1 MRREARW
8 LTCAEIDGCEFEGR
22 PSMTTIADIAK
33 QAGVSVSTVSYVLSG
48 KRPISAETKERVR
61 AAITELDYHPHAPGR
76 ALASRR
82 TRQIAVLYPSVTAGL
97 TEFQLEF
104 FTAAAEAAAGS
115 GYAFQL
121 STAPVTER
129 ALLDLMRSGAVDGLI
144 LMEVR
149 LHDWRVDLLRQHGF
163 PFTLIGHCAE
173 NDGID
178 FVELDFEVA
187 AETVVDHLAQ
197 FGHRD
202 IALVLGSEEQQA
214 AEYGPAVRSLKGFE
228 CAVARCGIAGTV
240 MHGGPTFEAGQ
251 TLARRLA
258 ALPELTAAVV
268 VSPGVLAGLVAGT
281 YDCGRCI
288 PEELSLVAMV
298 PRKFARLFTPAL
310 TTIDFPAAQMGRL
323 GAEML
328 IRRLEGGAD
337 RAAHVLLHG
346 ELIAGRSTAW
356 EAASRHASPAPIG

>member
-1 MRREARW
+1 
-8 LTCAEIDGCEFEGR
+8 
-22 PSMTTIADIAK
+22 MTTISDIAK
-33 QAGVSVSTVSYVLSG
+33 RAGVSVSTVSYVLSG
-48 KRPISAETKERVR
+48 KRTISAETQERVR
-61 AAITELDYHPHAPGR
+61 AAIIELDYHPHAPGR

-82 TRQIAVLYPSVTAGL
+82 TRQIAVLYPTETNGL

-104 FTAAAEAAAGS
+104 FTAASEAAAGS

-129 ALLDLMRSGAVDGLI
+129 ALLDLVRSGAIDGLI

-149 LHDWRVDLLRQHGF
+149 LHDWRVDLLRQHEF

-178 FVELDFEVA
+178 FVDLDFEA
-187 AETVVDHLAQ
+187 AAATAVDHLAQ
-197 FGHRD
+197 LGHRD
-202 IALVLGSEEQQA
+202 VALVLGSEAQQA
-214 AEYGPAVRSLKGFE
+214 VEYGPAVRSLMGFE
-228 CAVARCGIAGTV
+228 RAVARCGLVGKVFHDGA
-240 MHGGPTFEAGQ
+240 TFEAGQ
-251 TLARRLA
+251 VLARTLAA
-258 ALPELTAAVV
+258 VPEVTAAVV

-281 YDCGRCI
+281 YDCERRI
-288 PEELSLVAMV
+288 PEDLSLVTMV
-298 PRKFARLFTPAL
+298 PQKFARLFTPAL

-337 RAAHVLLHG
+337 HAAQVLLQG
-346 ELIAGRSTAW
+346 ELIAGRSTARP
-356 EAASRHASPAPIG
+356 AYSQAPAAPIGNVAAGA

>member
-1 MRREARW
+1 M
-8 LTCAEIDGCEFEGR
+8 
-22 PSMTTIADIAK
+22 
-33 QAGVSVSTVSYVLSG
+33 
-48 KRPISAETKERVR
+48 
-61 AAITELDYHPHAPGR
+61 
-76 ALASRR
+76 
-82 TRQIAVLYPSVTAGL
+82 LYPSVTSGL

-173 NDGID
+173 NDDID
-178 FVELDFEVA
+178 FVDLDFAVA
-187 AETVVDHLAQ
+187 AETAVDQLAQ
-197 FGHRD
+197 LGHRD
-202 IALVLGSEEQQA
+202 IALVLGSEEQLA
-214 AEYGPAVRSLKGFE
+214 AEYGPAVRSLTGFE
-228 CAVARCGIAGTV
+228 SEWHAAASPGSVI
-240 MHGGPTFEAGQ
+240 HGEATFEAGQ
-251 TLARRLA
+251 TLARQLA
-258 ALPELTAAVV
+258 ASPQMTAAVV

-281 YDCGRCI
+281 YDCGRRI

-337 RAAHVLLHG
+337 RAEHVLLRG
-346 ELIAGRSTAW
+346 ELIAGRSTARG
-356 EAASRHASPAPIG
+356 AASRHASLAPIG

>member
-1 MRREARW
+1 MRRETRW
-8 LTCAEIDGCEFEGR
+8 LTRAQIDGCKSEGR

-33 QAGVSVSTVSYVLSG
+33 RAGVAVSTVSYVLSG

-61 AAITELDYHPHAPGR
+61 AAIAELDYHPHAPGR

-178 FVELDFEVA
+178 FVDLDFEVA

-228 CAVARCGIAGTV
+228 RAVARCGLAGTV
-240 MHGGPTFEAGQ
+240 IHGGPTFEAGQ

-281 YDCGRCI
+281 YDCGRRI

-337 RAAHVLLHG
+337 RAAHVLLRG

>member
-1 MRREARW
+1 
-8 LTCAEIDGCEFEGR
+8 
-22 PSMTTIADIAK
+22 MTTIADIAK
-33 QAGVSVSTVSYVLSG
+33 RAGVSVSTVSYVLSG
-48 KRPISAETKERVR
+48 KRPISPETQDRVR
-61 AAITELDYHPHAPGR
+61 AAIAELDYHPHATGR

-82 TRQIAVLYPSVTAGL
+82 TRQIAVLYPSVASGL

-115 GYAFQL
+115 GYAFLL

-149 LHDWRVDLLRQHGF
+149 LRDWRVDLLRQRGF

-173 NDGID
+173 NDGISFVDLD
-178 FVELDFEVA
+178 FVAA
-187 AETVVDHLAQ
+187 AESAVDHLAQ
-197 FGHRD
+197 LGHHD
-202 IALVLGSEEQQA
+202 IGLVLGSEKQLA
-214 AEYGPAVRSLKGFE
+214 ADYGPAVRSLAGFE
-228 CAVARCGIAGTV
+228 QAVARRGLAASVI
-240 MHGGPTFEAGQ
+240 HGEATFEAGQ
-251 TLARRLA
+251 TLARQLA
-258 ALPELTAAVV
+258 TSPHVTAAVV

-281 YDCGRCI
+281 YDSGRRI
-288 PEELSLVAMV
+288 PEEISLVAMV

-337 RAAHVLLHG
+337 RAEHVLLRG
-346 ELIAGRSTAW
+346 ELIVGRSA
-356 EAASRHASPAPIG
+356 ERAAASRAGSLAPID